1 YGKVFPEDVYAQLIM
16 SIKAVFL
23 SWDSERAKVYREIN
37 SIDNNL
43 GTAVNIVSMIFGNMG
58 SDSATGVAF
67 TR

>member
-1 YGKVFPEDVYAQLIM
+1 HGKVFPEDVNEQLRM
-16 SIKAVFL
+16 SIRAVFL
-23 SWDSERAKVYREIN
+23 SWDSERAKAYREIN

-43 GTAVNIVSMIFGNMG
+43 GTAVNIVSMVFGNMG